1 VEVDFFVPKEKLAVQ
16 ASYSITDDITRER
29 EVRALVKLAKVAD
42 LDTLEIVTFN
52 EESTIEEDGKVIRVV
67 PVWKWLLQ

>member
-1 VEVDFFVPKEKLAVQ
+1 MEVDFFVPKEKLAVQ